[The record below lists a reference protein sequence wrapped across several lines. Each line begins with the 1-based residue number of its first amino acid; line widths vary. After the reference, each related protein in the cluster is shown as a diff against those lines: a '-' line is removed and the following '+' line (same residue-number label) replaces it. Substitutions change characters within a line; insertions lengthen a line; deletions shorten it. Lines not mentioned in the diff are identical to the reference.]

1 MTPEQ
6 AKRILNIDREDDK
19 AAIRRKYHRL
29 MSAFHPDAAGVD
41 KPEYIRRAQEI
52 NAAYDVLKKEAK
64 NAGLQKGNAGM
75 AGGR

>member
-29 MSAFHPDAAGVD
+29 MSAFHPDAAGAD
-41 KPEYIRRAQEI
+41 KPEHIRRAQEI
-52 NAAYDVLKKEAK
+52 NAAYSLLKKEAK
-64 NAGLQKGNAGM
+64 TPATK
-75 AGGR
+75 